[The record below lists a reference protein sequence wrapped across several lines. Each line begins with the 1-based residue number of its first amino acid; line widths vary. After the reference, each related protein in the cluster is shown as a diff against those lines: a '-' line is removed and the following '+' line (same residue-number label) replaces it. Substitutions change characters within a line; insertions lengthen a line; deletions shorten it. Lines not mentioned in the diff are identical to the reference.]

1 MGRIYWQ
8 KCFCVCDAFFSCNF
22 GMRSERKQISICF
35 ICKKKKKNPFLW
47 FRYAALSTSLV
58 PSLSSVFHSLSK
70 WHLQMTRPSRVSW
83 AEGRNRGA
91 EGESE
96 GRERETGSERLSL
109 NISPTPTRHAS
120 QPAVCSPLSFLF
132 YQSAEKKKINSYFHN
147 PHSCLST
154 CLWVS
159 PSSIPLSLPWG
170 RLTPPPRS
178 YGVQMSLRWATITAE
193 TKGGLALSWELGAPL
208 WTVSCCCHMLASP
221 GRRKQ
226 QRLWLQKSPHKGGKE
241 P

>member
-1 MGRIYWQ
+1 MIQICGFIHLS
-8 KCFCVCDAFFSCNF
+8 CPFS
-22 GMRSERKQISICF
+22 
-35 ICKKKKKNPFLW
+35 L
-47 FRYAALSTSLV
+47 
-58 PSLSSVFHSLSK
+58 SLSSVFHSLSK

-178 YGVQMSLRWATITAE
+178 YGVQMSLR
-193 TKGGLALSWELGAPL
+193 
-208 WTVSCCCHMLASP
+208 
-221 GRRKQ
+221 
-226 QRLWLQKSPHKGGKE
+226 
-241 P
+241 